1 MSGENKTE
9 LARSHVHAP
18 SSLPRG
24 HLYLEVTKYSH
35 LYLEVTKYSHL
46 YLEVTKYSHL
56 YLEVNTNTTPASY
69 LGGVVLREEQPA
81 TEDDGN

>member
-24 HLYLEVTKYSH
+24 HLFLEVTKYN
-35 LYLEVTKYSHL
+35 HL

>member
-24 HLYLEVTKYSH
+24 H

>member
-24 HLYLEVTKYSH
+24 
-35 LYLEVTKYSHL
+35 HL